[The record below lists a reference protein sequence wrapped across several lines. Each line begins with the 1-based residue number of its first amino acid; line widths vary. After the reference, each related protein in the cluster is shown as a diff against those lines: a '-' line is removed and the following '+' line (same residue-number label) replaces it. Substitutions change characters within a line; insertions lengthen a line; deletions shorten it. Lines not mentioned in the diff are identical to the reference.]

1 MAGWN
6 LTEGKLNTNKVSD
19 DKYWSLFNYVFS
31 DSSRK
36 RNTYKFGL
44 IKSILDS
51 VFGAET
57 QEDLA
62 YISYEVLFEK
72 FAINYWNLIVKY
84 NLKQMRKD
92 GKSELSKIEQIFYN
106 KLKAEPLAE
115 ALEFDGL
122 SEKSQKEIVSL
133 VMKSCKQY
141 VLGALYE
148 DTEGYLYAF
157 QLSGNGI
164 YISKDAHEFMMRY
177 KAELERL
184 NYFAWAKFLEQ
195 INDDSVLC
203 RLLDKLELSTPS
215 RNDLSLFRR
224 ILEQEF
230 EENTCFYCG
239 KKLKSI
245 VHVDHFIPWSFVKED
260 VLWNF
265 VLSCPEC
272 NTRKNNR
279 IPGCEFLHKIKTRNH
294 NLCQQE
300 IGLKIETAFGKYHE
314 DRLNNLWEYAKLS
327 GLKIWE

>member
-6 LTEGKLNTNKVSD
+6 LTEGKLNTDKVSD
-19 DKYWSLFNYVFS
+19 DKYWALFNYVFS

-51 VFGAET
+51 VFGAES
-57 QEDLA
+57 QEDV
-62 YISYEVLFEK
+62 IFVSYEILFEK
-72 FAINYWNLIVKY
+72 FAANYWNLIVKY

-92 GKSELSKIEQIFYN
+92 GKSEQSKIEQIFYN
-106 KLKAEPLAE
+106 KLKNEPLAE
-115 ALEFDGL
+115 ALDFDSL
-122 SEKSQKEIVSL
+122 SESTQKEISL
-133 VMKSCKQY
+133 AVMKACKQY

-148 DTEGYLYAF
+148 DTEGYIYAF
-157 QLSGNGI
+157 KLSGNGI

-195 INDDSVLC
+195 VNDDNVLC
-203 RLLDKLELSTPS
+203 RLLDKLELSTPR
-215 RNDLSLFRR
+215 RNDLSVFRR
-224 ILEQEF
+224 ILEKEF

-279 IPGCEFLHKIKTRNH
+279 IPNYDYLRKIQLRNH

-300 IGLKIETAFGKYHE
+300 NGNKIQVIYGKYNAN
-314 DRLNNLWEYAKLS
+314 RLNNLWEYAKLS
-327 GLKIWE
+327 GLKVWK